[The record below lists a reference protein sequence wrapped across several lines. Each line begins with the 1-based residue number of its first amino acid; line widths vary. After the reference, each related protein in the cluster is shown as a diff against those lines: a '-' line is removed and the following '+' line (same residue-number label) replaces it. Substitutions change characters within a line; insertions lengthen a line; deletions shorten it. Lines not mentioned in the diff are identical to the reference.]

1 MHKPLCFCN
10 FVLIS
15 KCFTG
20 EKFIILRKKELAK
33 IIANAGFEIYDVQ
46 KHIVVNSSLS
56 FILNDELTETGYK
69 LEGLLPD
76 GYETE
81 YRYPS
86 GNTVFIKRKL
96 NPYQQRKMF
105 MI

>member
-1 MHKPLCFCN
+1 M
-10 FVLIS
+10 
-15 KCFTG
+15 
-20 EKFIILRKKELAK
+20 RKKELAK

-46 KHIVVNSSLS
+46 KFIIVNSSLS

-69 LEGLLPD
+69 LESLLPD

-81 YRYPS
+81 YRSLS
-86 GNTVFIKRKL
+86 GNVVYIRKKL

>member
-1 MHKPLCFCN
+1 M
-10 FVLIS
+10 
-15 KCFTG
+15 
-20 EKFIILRKKELAK
+20 RKKELAK
-33 IIANAGFEIYDVQ
+33 IIAKAGFEIYDVQ
-46 KHIVVNSSLS
+46 KYIVVNSSLS
-56 FILNDELTETGYK
+56 FVLNDELTETGYK
-69 LEGLLPD
+69 LESLLPD

-81 YRYPS
+81 YNHRL